1 MAQHFLL
8 CARARTISLRE
19 VYAGGEEKAWELFK
33 QMRWPDTE
41 GKPVCP
47 RCGSLDAYDIK
58 SRRKHECRACR
69 HQFSATSGTILA
81 SRKMA
86 YVDLVAAIVMLAN
99 SAKGISALQ
108 LARNLHCQAKTAFVL
123 MHKLREAL
131 ASETKDMKLHGVVE
145 VDGGYFG
152 GHIRPANL
160 AKDRVDRRLARYQ
173 TGKRRV
179 VVVMRQRGGRT
190 LTTVVRYEHQGIDAI
205 KERVSSAAQI
215 HADEASHWDA
225 LHGLHDIKR
234 INHQVAYS
242 QRGAC
247 TNWAESFFARM
258 RLMVRG
264 QHHHVSPHLLHAYA
278 SQAAWIEDH
287 RKVDNAAL
295 TRSILILAMAH
306 PVSRIW
312 KGYWQRLPQSY
323 LQS

>member
-1 MAQHFLL
+1 MAHHFLL
-8 CARARTISLRE
+8 SARARTISLRD
-19 VYAGGEEKAWELFK
+19 VFAGGEEKAWELFK
-33 QMRWPDTE
+33 QMRWPETH
-41 GKPVCP
+41 GRPICP
-47 RCGSLDAYDIK
+47 KCGSLDAYDIK

-81 SRKMA
+81 SRKMP
-86 YVDLVAAIVMLAN
+86 YVDLVAAIVMMAN
-99 SAKGISALQ
+99 AAKGISALQ
-108 LARNLHCQAKTAFVL
+108 LARGVRCQHKTAFVL

-131 ASETKDMKLHGVVE
+131 ASETKDKILHGVVE

-160 AKDRVDRRLARYQ
+160 AKHRIDRRLARFQ

-190 LTTVVRYEHQGIDAI
+190 LTTVVRHEYEGIEMI
-205 KERVSSAAQI
+205 KQRVNGAAQI

-225 LHGLHDIKR
+225 LHGYYDVRR
-234 INHQVAYS
+234 INHKIAYS
-242 QRGAC
+242 QNGAC

-278 SQAAWIEDH
+278 SHAAWLEDH
-287 RKVDNAAL
+287 RKLDNGAL
-295 TRSILILAMAH
+295 TERALCLAMAH
-306 PVSRIW
+306 PVSRAW
-312 KGYWQRLPQSY
+312 KGYWQRSAA
-323 LQS
+323 

>member
-8 CARARTISLRE
+8 SARARSVSLRD

-33 QMRWPDTE
+33 QMRWPDTD

-47 RCGSLDAYDIK
+47 KCGSLDAYDIN
-58 SRRKHECRACR
+58 SRRKHECRACC

-108 LARNLHCQAKTAFVL
+108 LARNLHCQHKTAFVL

-131 ASETKDMKLHGVVE
+131 ASETKDVRLHGVVE

-179 VVVMRQRGGRT
+179 VVVMRQRGG
-190 LTTVVRYEHQGIDAI
+190 
-205 KERVSSAAQI
+205 
-215 HADEASHWDA
+215 
-225 LHGLHDIKR
+225 
-234 INHQVAYS
+234 
-242 QRGAC
+242 
-247 TNWAESFFARM
+247 
-258 RLMVRG
+258 
-264 QHHHVSPHLLHAYA
+264 PHN
-278 SQAAWIEDH
+278 S
-287 RKVDNAAL
+287 
-295 TRSILILAMAH
+295 RSL
-306 PVSRIW
+306 
-312 KGYWQRLPQSY
+312 
-323 LQS
+323 